1 MPLNTWITPPTWGRT
16 FECRGRLLTRNM
28 SEGRIRRPDG
38 MTAGSR
44 LPEVATEVEGVL
56 DTTGTNAVVVV
67 VVEEEEAT
75 KEAPATAEVTIE
87 VVAVEA
93 AGGTTEATTT
103 AVAMTAAAVTTEA
116 EVTTAAAA
124 EGTMVHH
131 QVGGMVEERE
141 KEREEAEVGIEVTTA
156 VRTVGIVRVDVVAA
170 GGTTGDPLLMA
181 AIRRPRAE
189 VVAAAGRGI
198 VPGRLLRW
206 RRVSFGW
213 RGRCPWAGI
222 RSRSRTCRR
231 T

>member
-1 MPLNTWITPPTWGRT
+1 MPLSTWIIPPTWGRT
-16 FECRGRLLTRNM
+16 FECRGRQLTKNR
-28 SEGRIRRPDG
+28 SKGRIRRPDG

-56 DTTGTNAVVVV
+56 DMTGTNVVVV

-75 KEAPATAEVTIE
+75 KEAAATAEVTIE

-93 AGGTTEATTT
+93 AGGPTEATTT
-103 AVAMTAAAVTTEA
+103 TVATTAAAVTTVA
-116 EVTTAAAA
+116 AATTAAAA

-156 VRTVGIVRVDVVAA
+156 ERTVGIVRVDVVVA

-181 AIRRPRAE
+181 ATRRPRAE

-222 RSRSRTCRR
+222 RSRSRICRR